1 MQKTV
6 YVRDEKL
13 FARAVELGGG
23 MSASAIIE
31 EAVKRWVASK
41 AVAHR
46 LDAVARLALE
56 CLEDLQE
63 GTPAEIGAQIGATA
77 DEVHRALRRHNLRAL
92 RTIAY
97 CQEQNLWFNETYAEH
112 DADRGTWVLLCW
124 STVDDE

>member
-13 FARAVELGGG
+13 FARAVELGGD
-23 MSASAIIE
+23 MSLSGIIE
-31 EAVKRWVASK
+31 EAVRRWVASK

-56 CLEDLQE
+56 CLEDVQE
-63 GTPAEIGAQIGATA
+63 ATPADIGAGIGATA
-77 DEVHRALRRHNLRAL
+77 DEVDKALQRANLRAL
-92 RTIAY
+92 RVIAY
-97 CQEQNLWFNETYAEH
+97 CQERNLWFNETYAEY
-112 DADRGTWVLLCW
+112 DEARGTWVLVCW